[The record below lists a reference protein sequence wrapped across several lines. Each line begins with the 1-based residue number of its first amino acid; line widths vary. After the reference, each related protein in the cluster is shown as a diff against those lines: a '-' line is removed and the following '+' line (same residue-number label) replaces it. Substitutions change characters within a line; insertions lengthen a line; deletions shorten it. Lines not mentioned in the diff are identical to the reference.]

1 MIDDDVLLGVR
12 KPARYLGSEWNS
24 RSKDFDSSG
33 LRFALCFPDLYEIG
47 MSNLGIRIIYDIL
60 NDADGICCE
69 RFFAPD
75 IDMENVLRLGNK
87 KLFSLE
93 SARPLHEFDVVGFSL
108 GYELSYTN
116 ILNMLELGGI
126 PLEAALR
133 GSEHPL
139 VIGGGPCVLN
149 PEPLHEFF
157 DAFFVGEAEEAI
169 LEISSIVRSA
179 KDKMRDG
186 KIGRDELLFILS
198 GVEGI
203 YVPSF
208 YKVKYNEY
216 GKMEDFIPARD
227 GVPLKIKK
235 RIIKDLDNAKY
246 PVKWLVPYIQV
257 IHDRISL
264 EVTRGCPNKCRF
276 CQARAQYFPL
286 RHRSVGKLT
295 ELAQEAYK
303 SSGYEEV
310 SLGGLSLSD
319 YPDLPELLKSLFD
332 CFKNKC
338 VSISLP
344 SIKPR
349 AALNNIPALLAKVKK
364 TGFTFAPEAGT
375 QRLRDCLGKSFPL
388 DESFKV
394 IEEAYSSGY
403 RHIKLY
409 FMFGIPSETDEDL
422 DGIIDFVVQSS
433 LLRKK
438 FNLPP
443 AQINLSI
450 NALIPKP
457 HTALQWSAMESG
469 DSIIRKEKYIKD
481 KLSRNKKVKIS
492 FHNDQMSFLEGIFSR
507 GDRRLSRVVSL
518 AFKKGAR
525 FDAWTEHFSLER
537 WNEAFAEA
545 GIDPNGYLLARD
557 KDEILPWD
565 FLDLGINRDYLLK
578 EAEQILHCNSA

>member
-1 MIDDDVLLGVR
+1 MIDLLGVR
-12 KPARYLGSEWNS
+12 KPARYLGCEWNCAN
-24 RSKDFDSSG
+24 KDFASSQF
-33 LRFALCFPDLYEIG
+33 RFALCFPDLYEVG
-47 MSNLGIRIIYDIL
+47 MSNLGVRIIYDIL
-60 NDADGICCE
+60 NDAAGVCCE

-75 IDMENVLRLGNK
+75 VDMESTLRLGNT

-93 SARPLHEFDVVGFSL
+93 SRRALDEFDIVGFSL

-116 ILNMLELGGI
+116 VLNMLELGGI
-126 PLEAALR
+126 PLEASLR
-133 GSEHPL
+133 GPEHPL

-157 DAFFVGEAEEAI
+157 DAFFIGEAEEAI
-169 LEISSIVRSA
+169 LEIASVVRLA
-179 KDKMRDG
+179 KDKIPGG
-186 KIGRDELLFILS
+186 KINRNELLLLLS

-208 YKVKYNEY
+208 YNVKYNEH
-216 GKMEDFIPARD
+216 GKIEDFRANKD

-235 RIIKDLDNAKY
+235 RIVKNLDSAKY
-246 PVKWLVPYIQV
+246 PVKWLVPFIQV

-264 EVTRGCPNKCRF
+264 EVARGCPNKCRF
-276 CQARAQYFPL
+276 CQAKAQYFPL
-286 RHRSVGKLT
+286 RYRSVEKLT
-295 ELAQEAYK
+295 ELASQAYK
-303 SSGYEEV
+303 ASGYEEV

-319 YPDLPELLKSLFD
+319 YPDLPELLERLID
-332 CFKNKC
+332 CFKDKC

-349 AALNNIPALLAKVKK
+349 AALNNVPTLLAKIKK

-375 QRLRDCLGKSFPL
+375 ERLRNVLGKNFPIE
-388 DESFKV
+388 ESFKV

-409 FMFGIPSETDEDL
+409 FMFGIPSETQEDL
-422 DGIIDFVVQSS
+422 DGIVDFVVQSS
-433 LLRKK
+433 SLRKK
-438 FNLPP
+438 LNLPP

-450 NALIPKP
+450 NAIIPKP
-457 HTALQWSAMESG
+457 HTAFQWSAMESG
-469 DSIIRKEKYIKD
+469 DSIVKKEMYIKD

-492 FHNDQMSFLEGIFSR
+492 FHNSQMSFLEGIFSR
-507 GDRRLSRVVSL
+507 GDRRLSKVIFL

-525 FDAWTEHFSLER
+525 FDGWTEHFSLAK
-537 WNEAFAEA
+537 WQEAFVEA
-545 GIDPNGYLLARD
+545 GINPDDYLSARD

-578 EAEQILHCNSA
+578 EAEQILHCNNAE

>member
-1 MIDDDVLLGVR
+1 MIDLLGVR
-12 KPARYLGSEWNS
+12 KPARYLGCEWNCAN
-24 RSKDFDSSG
+24 KDFASSQF
-33 LRFALCFPDLYEIG
+33 RFALCFPDLYEVG
-47 MSNLGIRIIYDIL
+47 MSNLGVRIIYDIL
-60 NDADGICCE
+60 NDAAGVCCE

-75 IDMENVLRLGNK
+75 VDMESTLRLGNT

-93 SARPLHEFDVVGFSL
+93 SRRALDEFDIVGFSL

-116 ILNMLELGGI
+116 VLNMLELGGI
-126 PLEAALR
+126 PLEASLR
-133 GSEHPL
+133 GPEHPL

-157 DAFFVGEAEEAI
+157 DAFFIGEAEEAI
-169 LEISSIVRSA
+169 LEIASVVRLA
-179 KDKMRDG
+179 KDKIPGG
-186 KIGRDELLFILS
+186 KINRNELLLLLS

-208 YKVKYNEY
+208 YNVKYNEH
-216 GKMEDFIPARD
+216 GKIEDFRANKD

-235 RIIKDLDNAKY
+235 RIVKNLDSAKY
-246 PVKWLVPYIQV
+246 PVKWLVPFIQV

-264 EVTRGCPNKCRF
+264 EVARGCPNKCRF
-276 CQARAQYFPL
+276 CQAKAQYFPL
-286 RHRSVGKLT
+286 RYRSVEKLT
-295 ELAQEAYK
+295 ELASQAYK
-303 SSGYEEV
+303 ASGYEEV

-319 YPDLPELLKSLFD
+319 YPDLPELLERLID
-332 CFKNKC
+332 CFKDKC

-349 AALNNIPALLAKVKK
+349 AALNNVPTLLAKIKK

-375 QRLRDCLGKSFPL
+375 ERLRNVLGKNFPIE
-388 DESFKV
+388 ESFKV

-409 FMFGIPSETDEDL
+409 FMFGIPSETQEDL
-422 DGIIDFVVQSS
+422 DGIVDFVVQSS
-433 LLRKK
+433 SLRRKL
-438 FNLPP
+438 NLPP

-450 NALIPKP
+450 NAIIPKP
-457 HTALQWSAMESG
+457 HTAFQWSAMESG
-469 DSIIRKEKYIKD
+469 DSIVKKEMYIKD

-492 FHNDQMSFLEGIFSR
+492 FHNSQMSFLEGIFSR
-507 GDRRLSRVVSL
+507 GDRRLSKVIFL

-525 FDAWTEHFSLER
+525 FDGWTEHFSLAK
-537 WNEAFAEA
+537 WQEAFVEA
-545 GIDPNGYLLARD
+545 GINPDDYLSARD

-578 EAEQILHCNSA
+578 EAEQILHCNNAE